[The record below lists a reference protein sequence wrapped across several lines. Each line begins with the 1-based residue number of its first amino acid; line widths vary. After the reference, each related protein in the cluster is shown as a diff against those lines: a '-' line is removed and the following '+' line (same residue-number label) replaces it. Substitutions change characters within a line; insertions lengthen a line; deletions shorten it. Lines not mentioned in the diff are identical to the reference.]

1 MPGRVRAGHNRDPVA
16 AVIAWV
22 ALALVADGA
31 AALVGALLPERW
43 LARYRPALLGFATG
57 VLLGTCAF
65 ELFPAAF
72 EQASQTRVL
81 VAVGASFAAMGAI
94 ELAMGRIQGPAKDE
108 TRISWMLLGADAFHN
123 AADGAA
129 IAAAFLIS
137 TRLGCFTAAAVIVH
151 ELPEELAD
159 YVLLR
164 AAAVERGR
172 ALLALAAV
180 QLTSVIGAA
189 LTLAAAQ
196 TWNQVSGLALSV
208 GTGTFLYIS
217 FVDFGPILIR
227 GDVRRAQAIAG
238 LLIGLVLTGTE
249 VFL

>member
-1 MPGRVRAGHNRDPVA
+1 VA

-65 ELFPAAF
+65 ELLPAAF
-72 EQASQTRVL
+72 EQASRVPVL
-81 VAVGASFAAMGAI
+81 VAIAASFAAMGAI
-94 ELAMGRIQGPAKDE
+94 ELAMGRIQGRADE
-108 TRISWMLLGADAFHN
+108 KTRISWMLLGADGFHN

-137 TRLGCFTAAAVIVH
+137 VRLGCFTAAAVILH

-164 AAAVERGR
+164 ASAVRRGR
-172 ALLALAAV
+172 ALLALTAV
-180 QLTSVIGAA
+180 QLTSVVGAA
-189 LTLAAAQ
+189 LTLAAAGA
-196 TWNQVSGLALSV
+196 WKQVSGVALAA

-217 FVDFGPILIR
+217 FVDFVPVLLR
-227 GDVRRAQAIAG
+227 GDVRRVQAVAG
-238 LLIGLVLTGTE
+238 LLIGLVLTGAE